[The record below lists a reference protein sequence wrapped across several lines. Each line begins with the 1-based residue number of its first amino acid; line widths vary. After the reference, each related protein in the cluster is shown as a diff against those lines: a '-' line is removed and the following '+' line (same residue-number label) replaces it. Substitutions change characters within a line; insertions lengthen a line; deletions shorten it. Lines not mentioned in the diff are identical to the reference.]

1 MKWDCRGI
9 KEQISNIKKADKGF
23 KAYRALKLLD
33 TTISSLMA
41 DNDNDMNMFFV
52 WFIHRFDLSRAARE
66 T

>member
-41 DNDNDMNMFFV
+41 DNDNDMNQLLTYRRQVRMEL
-52 WFIHRFDLSRAARE
+52 RNYR
-66 T
+66 

>member
-9 KEQISNIKKADKGF
+9 KEQINNIKKADKGF

-41 DNDNDMNMFFV
+41 DNDNDMNQLLTYRRQVRMEL
-52 WFIHRFDLSRAARE
+52 RNYR
-66 T
+66 